1 MGGPETSIPLRRAL
15 QKINEYLEVNK
26 IGFTNNEGKQRKQT
40 NSCLGVQK
48 DRFHLQRA
56 TVKYKLVPRSQQNR
70 LHQKKDTHNKGSKNA
85 SRSPKSTSL
94 PRAPIRTDANRNQK
108 RKARKLKDK
117 RPHHKNYES

>member
-26 IGFTNNEGKQRKQT
+26 IGFTNKEGKQRKQT

-48 DRFHLQRA
+48 DRFHLKKS
-56 TVKYKLVPRSQQNR
+56 TVKNKLVPRSQQNR
-70 LHQKKDTHNKGSKNA
+70 LPQKKDTHNKGSKNA

-94 PRAPIRTDANRNQK
+94 PGAPIRRDANQN
-108 RKARKLKDK
+108 RKGKKK
-117 RPHHKNYES
+117 KK